1 MYFIGSSVFPLI
13 IVLLLGGFALLIL
26 KNFVTKMPTMKRIE
40 RKVEDTLENEPE
52 EAEPEEDTPRVD
64 LEKKEIAS
72 KKNQSINE
80 LNDAVMSAPEEA
92 AKLLVSYIK
101 N

>member
-1 MYFIGSSVFPLI
+1 
-13 IVLLLGGFALLIL
+13 
-26 KNFVTKMPTMKRIE
+26 MPTIRRVE
-40 RKVEDTLENEPE
+40 RRVDDSIDNEPE
-52 EAEPEEDTPRVD
+52 EIEPEEDAPRVD
-64 LEKKEIAS
+64 LEKKEVAS

-80 LNDAVMSAPEEA
+80 LNDAVMAAPEEA